1 MLGDIKLLVE
11 CDDKDVSAKAD
22 EILMLQSAFDEG
34 QISRGEYVELLED
47 MKRTAE
53 VEAEGSDIQFKS
65 MLVTGIYGI
74 LQVV

>member
-1 MLGDIKLLVE
+1 MLGDIKALVG

-22 EILMLQSAFDEG
+22 EIVMLQAAFDEG
-34 QISRGEYVELLED
+34 QISRDEYVELLED
-47 MKRTAE
+47 IKRTAE
-53 VEAEGSDIQFKS
+53 VKAEGSDIQFKS

>member
-1 MLGDIKLLVE
+1 MIDDIKALVG

-22 EILMLQSAFDEG
+22 EIVMLQAAFDEG
-34 QISRGEYVELLED
+34 QISREEYVELLED

>member
-1 MLGDIKLLVE
+1 MLDDIKALVE
-11 CDDKDVSAKAD
+11 CDDKEVAAKAD
-22 EILMLQSAFDEG
+22 EVLMLQSAFEEG
-34 QISRGEYVELLED
+34 QISKDEYVELLED
-47 MKRTAE
+47 IKRTAE

>member
-1 MLGDIKLLVE
+1 MLDDIKALVG

-22 EILMLQSAFDEG
+22 EIVMLQAAFDEG
-34 QISRGEYVELLED
+34 QISRDEYVELLED
-47 MKRTAE
+47 IKRTAE

-65 MLVTGIYGI
+65 MLVKGIYGI

>member
-1 MLGDIKLLVE
+1 
-11 CDDKDVSAKAD
+11 
-22 EILMLQSAFDEG
+22 MLQAAFDEG
-34 QISRGEYVELLED
+34 QISRDEYVELLED
-47 MKRTAE
+47 IKRTAE

>member
-1 MLGDIKLLVE
+1 MLDDIKALVGCGDSE
-11 CDDKDVSAKAD
+11 VSAKAD
-22 EILMLQSAFDEG
+22 EILMLQAAFDEG
-34 QISRGEYVELLED
+34 QISRDEYVELLED

-53 VEAEGSDIQFKS
+53 IQAEGSDIQFKS

>member
-1 MLGDIKLLVE
+1 MLDDIKALVG

-22 EILMLQSAFDEG
+22 EILMLQAAFDEG
-34 QISRGEYVELLED
+34 QISREEYVELLED

>member
-1 MLGDIKLLVE
+1 MLDDIKALVG

-22 EILMLQSAFDEG
+22 EIVMLQAAFDEG
-34 QISRGEYVELLED
+34 QISRDEYIELLED
-47 MKRTAE
+47 IQRTVE
-53 VEAEGSDIQFKS
+53 VQAQGSDIQFKS